1 MRLSRLAIHGFR
13 NLADGELEV
22 PPRGF
27 ALVGRNGQGKTN
39 LLEAAYYPV
48 LLRSFRGSADSELVA
63 FGGTGFHVEA
73 IFAGEEAGS
82 LAATFVAA
90 GRRKRITVDDVE
102 ERRLTAAIGRWL
114 AVVFLPGD
122 VALAGGPALERR
134 RYLDRMLSLAEP
146 AYLRSLLRYRAAL
159 ARRNAALRQQQGD
172 VARACEPILATEGA
186 LLVERRVAWLT
197 AAEEPFARE
206 VAGLDEAGHATL
218 GYRGRAELARVEA
231 WSEAFAGSFTADRTR
246 GITTVGPHRD
256 DVTIAIDGQPLRT
269 FGSTGQLRSA
279 AIALKL
285 LELATLQQRRGIEPA
300 LLLDDVF
307 AELDSERQRRL
318 ARRLMGEEQRQ
329 LFVTAPRDDEL
340 PRELELPR
348 WEMDGGRAGPAGS
361 RHER

>member
-1 MRLSRLAIHGFR
+1 MRLLRLAIRGFR
-13 NLADGELEV
+13 NLADGVLEV
-22 PPRGF
+22 PSRGF

-48 LLRSFRGSADSELVA
+48 LLRSFRGAADSELVA
-63 FGGTGFHVEA
+63 FGGPGFHVEA
-73 IFAGEEAGS
+73 TFGGEAAGS

-90 GRRKRITVDDVE
+90 GRRKRVTIDDVE

-146 AYLRSLLRYRAAL
+146 AYLRALLRYRGAL

-172 VARACEPILATEGA
+172 VARACEPILASEGA
-186 LLVERRVAWLT
+186 LLVERRVAWIV
-197 AAEEPFARE
+197 AAGGAFADE
-206 VAGLDEAGHATL
+206 LAGLDEPGHPTL
-218 GYRGRAELARVEA
+218 GYKGRAELAQPEA
-231 WSEAFAGSFTADRTR
+231 WSEAFAGSFATDRAR
-246 GITTVGPHRD
+246 GSTTIGPHRD
-256 DVTIAIDGQPLRT
+256 DVTLAIDGQPLRV

-285 LELATLQQRRGIEPA
+285 LELATLRERRGIEPA

-307 AELDSERQRRL
+307 AELDTERQRRL
-318 ARRLMGEEQRQ
+318 AARLMREGPRQ
-329 LFVTAPRDDEL
+329 LFVTAPRIDEL
-340 PRELELPR
+340 PAQLELPR
-348 WEMDGGRAGPAGS
+348 WAMDGGRATPGRESA
-361 RHER
+361 

>member
-1 MRLSRLAIHGFR
+1 MRLSRLAIRGFR

-22 PPRGF
+22 PSRGF

-48 LLRSFRGSADSELVA
+48 LLRSFRGAADSELVV
-63 FGGTGFHVEA
+63 FDGSGFHVEA
-73 IFAGEEAGS
+73 TFTGEEAGS

-90 GRRKRITVDDVE
+90 GRRKRVTIDDVE

-122 VALAGGPALERR
+122 VELAGGPALERR

-172 VARACEPILATEGA
+172 VARACEPILAAEGA
-186 LLVERRVAWLT
+186 LLVERRVAWIG
-197 AAEEPFARE
+197 AAAEPFADE
-206 VAGLDEAGHATL
+206 LAGLEESGHPTL
-218 GYRGRAELARVEA
+218 SYKGRPELARPEA
-231 WSEAFAGSFTADRTR
+231 WTEAFAASFTTDRAR
-246 GITTVGPHRD
+246 GSTTVGPHRD
-256 DVTIAIDGQPLRT
+256 DIMLAIDGQPLRVY
-269 FGSTGQLRSA
+269 GSTGQLRSA

-285 LELATLQQRRGIEPA
+285 LELATLQERRGIEPA

-307 AELDSERQRRL
+307 AELDSVRQRRL
-318 ARRLMGEEQRQ
+318 ATRLMGDGQRQ
-329 LFVTAPRDDEL
+329 LFVTAPRGDEL
-340 PRELELPR
+340 PSQLELPR
-348 WEMDGGRAGPAGS
+348 WQMDGGRAAPAG
-361 RHER
+361 EAA